1 MVSIPYRY
9 APALEDEIEEQ
20 ANELM

>member
-9 APALEDEIEEQ
+9 APTLEDEIEEQ